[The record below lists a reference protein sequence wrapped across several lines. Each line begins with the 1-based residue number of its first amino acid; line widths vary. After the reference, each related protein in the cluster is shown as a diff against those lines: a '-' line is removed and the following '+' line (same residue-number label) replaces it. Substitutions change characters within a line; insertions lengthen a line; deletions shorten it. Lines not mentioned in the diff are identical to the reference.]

1 MKQTFSKIFDGLP
14 VRPVSDYPSRL
25 LGTLEGVA
33 PRGAGR
39 PSVAVLTPGVY
50 NAAYFE
56 HSFLAQQ
63 MGVELVEGRDL
74 VANDGALFMRTTR
87 GLEQVDVLYRRID
100 DDFLDP
106 TCFRSDS
113 VLGVP
118 GLMDAYRSGRLT
130 VVNAPGT
137 GVADDKVVYAYVPQ
151 MIRYYLGE
159 QAILPNVPTW
169 LCWRDG
175 DRAYVVTGTKS
186 ETMEHGE
193 AWNFGRLGRFIERA
207 DQTSRILDVKYFL
220 LLPSAADVGRPVDDL
235 QWSALLRSAS
245 GFEAYRRTWGLV
257 SSESVVAFLL
267 FDRAFPRSVG
277 YCVTQAEVSLHGVT
291 GTPMRRFAN
300 RAEQLLGRLAS
311 ELDYT
316 DAGEVITG
324 GLHEFIDALQDRFN
338 QVGDTVTAT
347 FFRQG

>member
-1 MKQTFSKIFDGLP
+1 MREIISSEVWQEVNEFYLDVTAPEARRFALHDA
-14 VRPVSDYPSRL
+14 VRFFGSVTRACHV
-25 LGTLEGVA
+25 VA
-33 PRGAGR
+33 
-39 PSVAVLTPGVY
+39 
-50 NAAYFE
+50 
-56 HSFLAQQ
+56 
-63 MGVELVEGRDL
+63 
-74 VANDGALFMRTTR
+74 
-87 GLEQVDVLYRRID
+87 
-100 DDFLDP
+100 
-106 TCFRSDS
+106 
-113 VLGVP
+113 
-118 GLMDAYRSGRLT
+118 
-130 VVNAPGT
+130 
-137 GVADDKVVYAYVPQ
+137 
-151 MIRYYLGE
+151 
-159 QAILPNVPTW
+159 
-169 LCWRDG
+169 
-175 DRAYVVTGTKS
+175 GTKS

-193 AWNFGRLGRFIERA
+193 AWNFSRLGRFVERA

-220 LLPSAADVGRPVDDL
+220 LLPSAGDVGRPVDDL

-316 DAGEVITG
+316 DAGEVVGG
-324 GLHEFIDALQDRFN
+324 GLHEFIDALQDRLN
-338 QVGDTVTAT
+338 QIGDAVTAT